1 MSEWLT
7 TGEMIDRLKVGEVA
21 EAVSGMVKGWKVE
34 KLPADENFG
43 ERIVWRDVLGVDRNV
58 IQLNENVINA
68 KWRILPKY
76 VSFEEAMKAYAEGKN
91 IVFYPAS
98 NEECNPVRLP
108 QCYRNYVLEDLRLG
122 EFSLLELVNGKWS
135 IEE

>member
-21 EAVSGMVKGWKVE
+21 IPNDEKYLAVKRGMGGFIWVNRHTFE
-34 KLPADENFG
+34 KSEIHKDYF
-43 ERIVWRDVLGVDRNV
+43 RIDRYTV
-58 IQLNENVINA
+58 GL
-68 KWRILPKY
+68 KWRILPRY

-122 EFSLLELVNGKWS
+122 EFSLLELVNGKWT